1 MSDAKPTPPKADQA
15 KPDVPTVTPPDVPE
29 NDAVFELA
37 TETEPEGG
45 WIVDFDGNRIPRC
58 VYDD

>member
-15 KPDVPTVTPPDVPE
+15 KTEQPKDDVTDAPKADV
-29 NDAVFELA
+29 

-45 WIVDFDGNRIPRC
+45 WIVDFDGNRVPRSE
-58 VYDD
+58 YAG

>member
-15 KPDVPTVTPPDVPE
+15 KPDVPTATPPDVPE
-29 NDAVFELA
+29 SAPFELA

-45 WIVDFDGNRIPRC
+45 WIVDFDGNRIPRSEY
-58 VYDD
+58 VG